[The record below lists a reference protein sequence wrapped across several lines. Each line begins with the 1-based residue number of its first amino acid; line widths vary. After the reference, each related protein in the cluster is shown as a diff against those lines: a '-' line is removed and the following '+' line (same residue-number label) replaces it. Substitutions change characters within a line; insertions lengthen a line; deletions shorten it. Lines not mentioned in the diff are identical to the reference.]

1 MEHFGFM
8 LDVAHT
14 RTEGRV
20 IGLNEMIDLVYPEI
34 FRVRSTYKDN
44 STSLKPGAKILHQP
58 ITKPL

>member
-14 RTEGRV
+14 RTEGSV
-20 IGLNEMIDLVYPEI
+20 VGLNEMIDLVYAEI
-34 FRVRSTYKDN
+34 FRVRGTYKDN
-44 STSLKPGAKILHQP
+44 STLLKPGAEILNQP